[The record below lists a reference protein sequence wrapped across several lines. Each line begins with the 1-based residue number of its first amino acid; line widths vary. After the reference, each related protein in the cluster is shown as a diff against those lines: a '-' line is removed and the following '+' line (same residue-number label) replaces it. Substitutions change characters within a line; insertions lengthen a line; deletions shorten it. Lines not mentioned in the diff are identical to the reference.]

1 MNNSIFRCL
10 ARKQVFLIAQ
20 LFSFAAVAVA
30 LCILPG
36 APVAESLAGFIA
48 VWFFVS
54 VIYSC
59 NPDKG
64 MCGWWILLAVTLLLS
79 MGIVANMYLFTLPE
93 GADSVHP
100 VLMNNDSNL
109 MWQRAM
115 MLTGH
120 EYDPGIAS
128 PDGPFG
134 ASLFV
139 ALVVSIFGPD
149 LIYPLLVNE
158 LCVLLSIVMTG
169 MLCAR
174 LRIAGGATMSML
186 FLSMIAYF
194 VCSGAILLKDAPLSA
209 AVTSLMLFYTF
220 ISRPSKR
227 QGWNIVAGIG
237 FLLSVIVMSLCRPAM
252 LLVAGSFMAAMAI
265 GRCTLRQYAA
275 VACLVA
281 AFVIIYLL
289 MLKVDYGINVN
300 VKRMAFIHFSEEI
313 RNDIWE
319 FVESTQRPYDSIRT
333 MVSASLWSRIAFL
346 PLSCALQ
353 FIIPLPWNCMA
364 HASMGYTLI
373 YAHMGF
379 GWYLTAGFAAYG
391 YLFGLRRMSPLLH
404 RMAVWGILIWVII
417 AFMYDGTIS
426 RYCLP
431 FMGIWAAMAAW
442 VVSTGNVR
450 SRRFIIFAVIYSA
463 LIFTVL
469 AISYFYI
476 RFGW

>member
-1 MNNSIFRCL
+1 MNNSIFRFL
-10 ARKQVFLIAQ
+10 ALKQIFLIAQ

-30 LCILPG
+30 LCTLPG
-36 APVAESLAGFIA
+36 APVLESLAGFVA

-64 MCGWWILLAVTLLLS
+64 MRGWWLLLVMTLLLS
-79 MGIVANMYLFTLPE
+79 VGIVANMHLFTLPE
-93 GADSVHP
+93 GADSAHP
-100 VLMNNDSNL
+100 VLMNNDANL

-115 MLTGH
+115 MLTGR
-120 EYDPGIAS
+120 EYDPDVAS
-128 PDGPFG
+128 PEGPYG

-139 ALVVSIFGPD
+139 ALVVSIFGSD
-149 LIYPLLVNE
+149 LIYPLLINE

-169 MLCAR
+169 MLCVR
-174 LRIAGGATMSML
+174 LGIAGRSTMSML
-186 FLSMIAYF
+186 FLSVIAYF

-209 AVTSLMLFYTF
+209 AFMSLMLSYTF
-220 ISRPSKR
+220 ISRPSEKL
-227 QGWNIVAGIG
+227 GYNIAAGIG
-237 FLLSVIVMSLCRPAM
+237 FLLSVMVMCLCRPAM

-275 VACLVA
+275 GACLVA
-281 AFVIIYLL
+281 ALVMIYWL
-289 MLKVDYGINVN
+289 MLKVDWGINATG
-300 VKRMAFIHFSEEI
+300 MTFHHFSDEI
-313 RNDIWE
+313 RDDIWE
-319 FVESTQRPYDSIRT
+319 FVESTQRPYDPIRT

-364 HASMGYTLI
+364 HASMGYTFI

-391 YLFGLRRMSPLLH
+391 YLFGMRRMPPLLRRMA
-404 RMAVWGILIWVII
+404 MWGILIWVII

-431 FMGIWAAMAAW
+431 FMGIWASMAAW
-442 VVSTGNVR
+442 VVYAGDIHT
-450 SRRFIIFAVIYSA
+450 RRFRIFAAIYSA

-469 AISYFYI
+469 TVSYFYI